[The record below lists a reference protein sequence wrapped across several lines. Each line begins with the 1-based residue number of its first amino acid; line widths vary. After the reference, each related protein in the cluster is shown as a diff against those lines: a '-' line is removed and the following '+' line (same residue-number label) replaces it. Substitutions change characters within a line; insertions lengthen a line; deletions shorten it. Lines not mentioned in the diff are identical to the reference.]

1 MWEHTRFRLNL
12 TIIVE
17 SLKDS
22 LCYDLTEKFQSY
34 FSDSLMGSAS
44 EDEDDDEP
52 HIRGPSLG
60 LGPLGPN
67 GPDSVGPIGPSD
79 LSVQSISTDS
89 KTTHDDSDQVKK

>member
-1 MWEHTRFRLNL
+1 MTMLYSQPIPKQTLLLPKNMIKPKLIFFFIL
-12 TIIVE
+12 
-17 SLKDS
+17 
-22 LCYDLTEKFQSY
+22 
-34 FSDSLMGSAS
+34 DSLMGSAS
-44 EDEDDDEP
+44 EDDDDDEP

-89 KTTHDDSDQVKK
+89 KTTHDDSDQVNK

>member
-1 MWEHTRFRLNL
+1 
-12 TIIVE
+12 
-17 SLKDS
+17 
-22 LCYDLTEKFQSY
+22 
-34 FSDSLMGSAS
+34 MGSAS

-60 LGPLGPN
+60 LGPLGAN

-89 KTTHDDSDQVKK
+89 KTTHDDSDQVNDKHIFYEKKNAKLKEK